1 MEWALLFDRSADYD
15 VTVEGIETALSDQ
28 RDD

>member
-1 MEWALLFDRSADYD
+1 MEWELLFDRSTDYD
-15 VTVEGIETALSDQ
+15 VTIEEIETALSDR

>member
-1 MEWALLFDRSADYD
+1 MEWALLFDRSGDHD
-15 VTVEGIETALSDQ
+15 VTIEEIETALSDQ

>member
-1 MEWALLFDRSADYD
+1 MQWALLFDRSGDYD
-15 VTVEGIETALSDQ
+15 VTIEEIETALSEQ